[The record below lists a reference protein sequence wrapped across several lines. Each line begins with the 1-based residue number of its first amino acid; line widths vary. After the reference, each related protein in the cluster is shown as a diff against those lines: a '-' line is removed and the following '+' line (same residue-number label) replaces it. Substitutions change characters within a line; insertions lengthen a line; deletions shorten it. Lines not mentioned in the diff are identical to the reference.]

1 VKVIIAVVN
10 SKGGVGKSTVAVN
23 LACCLLG
30 YDYDVLIVDSDPQG
44 SAMRWRSLAPDGL
57 KLPTVIGIPK
67 PILHHPDQL
76 PKISFSYSFTII
88 DCPPALNDITRSA
101 LRTANIAIMPVT
113 PSPFDLWSGLDMLG
127 AIQEI
132 KPLNQKLTAYL
143 LVSRKVPNTV
153 LGRQVR
159 EALAEYQQPILETE
173 ICQRIALAEAALTG
187 KGITQYEPRSEA
199 AREFETL
206 TEEVLRICQINQT

>member
-1 VKVIIAVVN
+1 MKVIIAVVN

-30 YDYDVLIVDSDPQG
+30 CGYDVLIVDADPQG

-57 KLPTVIGIPK
+57 KLPTVVSIPK

-101 LRTANIAIMPVT
+101 LRTANIAIMPVS

-159 EALAEYQQPILETE
+159 EALAEYEQPILKTE

-199 AREFETL
+199 AREFEAL
-206 TEEVLRICQINQT
+206 TEEVLRICRRNQT

>member
-1 VKVIIAVVN
+1 
-10 SKGGVGKSTVAVN
+10 
-23 LACCLLG
+23 
-30 YDYDVLIVDSDPQG
+30 
-44 SAMRWRSLAPDGL
+44 
-57 KLPTVIGIPK
+57 
-67 PILHHPDQL
+67 
-76 PKISFSYSFTII
+76 
-88 DCPPALNDITRSA
+88 
-101 LRTANIAIMPVT
+101 
-113 PSPFDLWSGLDMLG
+113 MLG

-132 KPLNQKLTAYL
+132 KPLNQKLTTYL

-159 EALAEYQQPILETE
+159 EALTEYQQPILNTE

>member
-1 VKVIIAVVN
+1 MKVIIAVVN

-30 YDYDVLIVDSDPQG
+30 HGYDVLIVDSDPQG
-44 SAMRWRSLAPDGL
+44 SVMRWRSFAPDGL
-57 KLPTVIGIPK
+57 KLPTVIGISK

-159 EALAEYQQPILETE
+159 EALAEYEQPILKTE

-187 KGITQYEPRSEA
+187 KGITQYEPKSEA

-206 TEEVLRICQINQT
+206 TEEVLRICQRNQT